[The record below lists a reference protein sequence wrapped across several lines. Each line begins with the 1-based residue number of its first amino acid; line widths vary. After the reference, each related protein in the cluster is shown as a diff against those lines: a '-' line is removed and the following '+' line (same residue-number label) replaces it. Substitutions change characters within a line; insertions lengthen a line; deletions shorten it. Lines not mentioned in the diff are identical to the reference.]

1 MEKKLFKDKEKYII
15 YENNVTFIFT
25 TSEIENK
32 ELFSNYNSSSVILG
46 ETEQYL
52 KQLYSLYDELPIPI
66 LKKEILNNHSD
77 EIELIYELY
86 NPMNLEQKI
95 DLNLS
100 SENYI
105 EIRKPKNFK
114 KYKWI

>member
-1 MEKKLFKDKEKYII
+1 MYKKLFKDKEKYII
-15 YENNVTFIFT
+15 YGNNVTFIFT

-32 ELFSNYNSSSVILG
+32 ELYSNYNFSSVILG

-66 LKKEILNNHSD
+66 LKKEILNSHSD

-86 NPMNLEQKI
+86 NPMN
-95 DLNLS
+95 
-100 SENYI
+100 
-105 EIRKPKNFK
+105 
-114 KYKWI
+114 

>member
-1 MEKKLFKDKEKYII
+1 MDTQKKILDNLKNLNLEKKLFKDKEKYIV
-15 YENNVTFIFT
+15 YGNNVTFIII

-46 ETEQYL
+46 ETEQNL

-66 LKKEILNNHSD
+66 LKKEIIKNHSD
-77 EIELIYELY
+77 ELELIYELY

-100 SENYI
+100 
-105 EIRKPKNFK
+105 
-114 KYKWI
+114 